1 MPARDPTLL
10 SPPRFEAVF
19 SVFSTGAACLPAA
32 GLGAVSEQMAAAL
45 PPQLCELSLGTRVAS
60 LHEGGVRLD
69 DGTRLQADAVVVA
82 TEAPAATALLATR
95 TDAPPPPLLR
105 RGLSSCCL
113 YFCFAG
119 APPVTEPLLLLNAR
133 AGGQYGGPTAVV
145 NNLCFPSAV
154 APSYA
159 PPGCTLASVNVVG
172 CPDIPEAELVA
183 QVRTQLEGWFGEAEV
198 REWRF
203 LRRYVVAYAQ
213 PEQAPLLGADF
224 NVPKRLGDGV
234 FVCGDHTST
243 PTLNGAIASGE
254 AAAEAVLRDL
264 GRQII

>member
-1 MPARDPTLL
+1 M
-10 SPPRFEAVF
+10 
-19 SVFSTGAACLPAA
+19 
-32 GLGAVSEQMAAAL
+32 
-45 PPQLCELSLGTRVAS
+45 
-60 LHEGGVRLD
+60 
-69 DGTRLQADAVVVA
+69 QADAVVLA
-82 TEAPAATALLATR
+82 TEAPAAAALLATR
-95 TDAPPPPLLR
+95 TDAPPPPPLR

-113 YFCFAG
+113 YFGFAG

-133 AGGQYGGPTAVV
+133 AGGQYGGSSAVV

-172 CPDIPEAELVA
+172 VPDLPEDQLVA
-183 QVRTQLEGWFGEAEV
+183 QVRAQLEGWFGEATV

-203 LRRYVVAYAQ
+203 LRRYEVAYAQ

-224 NVPKRLGDGV
+224 ERPKRLGDGV

-264 GRQII
+264 RAGR

>member
-1 MPARDPTLL
+1 
-10 SPPRFEAVF
+10 
-19 SVFSTGAACLPAA
+19 
-32 GLGAVSEQMAAAL
+32 MAAAL
-45 PPQLCELSLGTRVAS
+45 PPHLCELSLGTRVAS
-60 LHEGGVRLD
+60 LQEGGVCLD
-69 DGTRLQADAVVVA
+69 DGTCLQADAVVVA

-95 TDAPPPPLLR
+95 TDALPPPPMR

-113 YFCFAG
+113 YFAFAG
-119 APPVTEPLLLLNAR
+119 APPVVEPLLLLNAR
-133 AGGQYGGPTAVV
+133 AGGAAGPSAVV

-159 PPGCTLASVNVVG
+159 PPGYTLASVNVIG
-172 CPDIPEAELVA
+172 CPVLPEAELVA

-203 LRRYVVAYAQ
+203 LRRYEVAYAQ

-224 NVPKRLGDGV
+224 ELPKRLGFGM

-254 AAAEAVLRDL
+254 AAAKAVLRDL
-264 GRQII
+264 ASGRVS

>member
-1 MPARDPTLL
+1 
-10 SPPRFEAVF
+10 
-19 SVFSTGAACLPAA
+19 
-32 GLGAVSEQMAAAL
+32 MASAL
-45 PPQLCELSLGTRVAS
+45 PPELCELSLGTRVAS
-60 LHEGGVRLD
+60 LHEGGVCLD
-69 DGTRLQADAVVVA
+69 DGTRLQADAVGVA
-82 TEAPAATALLATR
+82 TDAPAAAALLATR
-95 TDAPPPPLLR
+95 TDAPPPPPLR

-133 AGGQYGGPTAVV
+133 AGGQYGGPSAVV

-183 QVRTQLEGWFGEAEV
+183 QVRAQLEGWFGEAAV

-203 LRRYVVAYAQ
+203 LRRYEVAYAQ

-224 NVPKRLGDGV
+224 ERPKRLGDGV

-243 PTLNGAIASGE
+243 PTLNGAILSGE

-264 GRQII
+264 AAGRML